1 MNVVGIVSEDKIDTN
16 YWQERMTY
24 NLDETSRYNG
34 AELFNYRYSDVY
46 DGYFVS
52 LTMDAKKLFG
62 EIPRAKVNVT
72 FDLNADYFKGKEMK
86 IVGLDYNAFDGVEL
100 DTVTVKGNTQT
111 FYFLENSLL
120 NTDVK
125 TVKRSRDM
133 TLDGL
138 EKATNT
144 EFAEVVL

>member
-1 MNVVGIVSEDKIDTN
+1 
-16 YWQERMTY
+16 
-24 NLDETSRYNG
+24 
-34 AELFNYRYSDVY
+34 
-46 DGYFVS
+46 
-52 LTMDAKKLFG
+52 MDAKKLFAD
-62 EIPRAKVNVT
+62 IPRAKVNVT
-72 FDLNADYFKGKEMK
+72 FDLNSDYFKGKEMK

-100 DTVTVKGNTQT
+100 DTVTVTGNTQT

-125 TVKRSRDM
+125 TLKRSRGV

-144 EFAEVVL
+144 EYAEVVL